1 MGDPSYKE
9 KTAEEQLSFNNK
21 KFWES
26 GYKGNAQVPSVS
38 AGECLSKAI
47 NSSIDLLYTIIP
59 LEPPLTYAQEPT
71 PVSGL

>member
-21 KFWES
+21 KFCES
-26 GYKGNAQVPSVS
+26 GYKGNAQVPLGS

-47 NSSIDLLYTIIP
+47 NSSIDLL
-59 LEPPLTYAQEPT
+59 
-71 PVSGL
+71 